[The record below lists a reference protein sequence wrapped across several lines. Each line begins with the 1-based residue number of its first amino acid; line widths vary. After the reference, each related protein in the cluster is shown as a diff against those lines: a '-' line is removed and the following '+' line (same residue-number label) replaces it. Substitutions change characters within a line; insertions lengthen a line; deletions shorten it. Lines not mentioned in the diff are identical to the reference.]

1 MIARRAWS
9 KTCTVDHNASRRNRD
24 PLTRAKP
31 EAAKQP
37 RASGAA
43 KRYQSLQAARA
54 DLMALRLAI
63 RMLPTERRAKPVV
76 RPEQRHE
83 PLFDDKREGGV
94 SPNRRGASRAQ
105 SDRGGRATRS
115 VLVFSSTGMAN
126 VRHYGCL
133 LCIYVVDDVDSRRHN
148 AGRAQIISLQDTKF
162 TVFMV
167 DDFLIWLFRCP
178 YMLFERLRYIQPSE
192 DVAVSRQID
201 GQVNRKLPS
210 RFPWLGLLS
219 AFRAAAE
226 APGGERRRHLPG
238 RPVFRWRWCRRA
250 LSLQLGR
257 CLCCQF
263 RRAPPPRSRGDGR
276 SHSAS
281 RGPPSASVQHWPS
294 QRQQRHPG
302 EGRAAGSAPRRGAL

>member
-148 AGRAQIISLQDTKF
+148 AGRAQIISLQDTRF

-192 DVAVSRQID
+192 DVAVR
-201 GQVNRKLPS
+201 
-210 RFPWLGLLS
+210 
-219 AFRAAAE
+219 
-226 APGGERRRHLPG
+226 

-302 EGRAAGSAPRRGAL
+302 EGRAAGSAPRRGRCSAAHLRPATIAACCFRQTRGTPVRIVSEL